1 MTPNTGAYDANV
13 ISDAIVDVFNKSG
26 KGILVTHSQG
36 GGPGWL
42 TAIKTNKVKGIVA
55 YESGSAFV
63 FPPGEVPEAEL
74 TSSPF
79 GKLYGVEITL
89 ADFKKLTKIPIIIYY
104 GDYISNK
111 LSDEWNKDSWRIRLN
126 MARKWV
132 EVVNKY
138 GGDAKVVHLPEVG
151 IKGNTH
157 FPFSDLN
164 NVAIANLMEAWLQ
177 EKGLSK

>member
-1 MTPNTGAYDANV
+1 
-13 ISDAIVDVFNKSG
+13 
-26 KGILVTHSQG
+26 
-36 GGPGWL
+36 
-42 TAIKTNKVKGIVA
+42 
-55 YESGSAFV
+55 V